1 MAVTVTPTA
10 WGNTQIHFADA
21 AADGTMPTTGVEQ
34 LGWILE
40 GTAELRNEAGDVI
53 ELKEEGG
60 ILRDELKKEGKLI
73 LAGTIIGIP
82 KAMREKFW
90 KMDGK
95 KVVSTLSNKKYA
107 SRLAAPDVM
116 GSETIDAPYCN
127 VSMGPLYSSDQGYTA
142 EIEVTI
148 LRGPADYLFEFGTI
162 A

>member
-10 WGNTQIHFADA
+10 WGNTQFKFADA
-21 AADGTMPTTGVEQ
+21 AANGTMPTTLEQ

-40 GTAELRNEAGDVI
+40 GTAELRNEAGDVL

-60 ILRDELKKEGKLI
+60 ILRDELRKEGKLI

-82 KAMREKFW
+82 EAMRTKFW
-90 KMDGK
+90 DMDGNKVKSTVNAK
-95 KVVSTLSNKKYA
+95 KFATQLC
-107 SRLAAPDVM
+107 APDVV
-116 GSETIDAPYCN
+116 GSETIDAPYCS
-127 VSMGPLYSSDQGYTA
+127 VAMGPLYSSDQGYTA
-142 EIEVTI
+142 EVEVTI